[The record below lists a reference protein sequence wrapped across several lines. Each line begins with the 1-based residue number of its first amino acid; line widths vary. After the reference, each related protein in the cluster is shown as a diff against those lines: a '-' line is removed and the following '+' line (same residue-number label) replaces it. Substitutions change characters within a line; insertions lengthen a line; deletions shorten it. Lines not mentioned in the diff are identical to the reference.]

1 MGFKKVTPKNDF
13 ETFLENEKGKAIQ
26 RGIYVMRYIGE
37 LCVSEARTNGNYIDR
52 TGNLRNSIGYAVLV
66 DGKIVEQ
73 FTQNAEGGQ
82 ESAKLIQQ
90 LKGNFQHGVVLLVV
104 AGMNYASH
112 VESLNYDV
120 ITSAQLL
127 GRKLVPQILKK
138 TGFEVK

>member
-1 MGFKKVTPKNDF
+1 MGFKKVTSNSSF
-13 ETFLENEKGKAIQ
+13 EDFLENEKEKAIQ
-26 RGIYVMRYIGE
+26 RGIHVMTYIGE

-73 FTQNAEGGQ
+73 FTQNTEGGQ
-82 ESAKLIQQ
+82 ESAKLIQH

-112 VESLNYDV
+112 VEALNYNV

-127 GRKLVPQILKK
+127 GRKLIPQVLKK
-138 TGFEVK
+138 IGFEVK